1 MKKLLLA
8 GGFLLPLISYC
19 QEKFTVNGNFTDG
32 RSKGRIYVTY
42 SGVNTIVRDS
52 QDIVNGRFTI
62 KGTAVSFPLMLTVK
76 YSPGKK
82 GFMDIEGSFL
92 TMFCDA
98 PETGIEVADN
108 LAKAKV
114 TGSKTHDESLR
125 YVEFIRV
132 PGRVDSMGMPPVN
145 GLMAFGKMSTGRISP
160 DMARMVGAST
170 PSTSMGEGATTTPS
184 PAPGSLSTNLK
195 LQGTPLQLT
204 NNGSLKPMTAAD
216 SAMARRLKMENAA
229 QEERNKAIDVRRAL
243 QKKYIETFPDSYM
256 SILALREIAGAYI
269 ILPDVE
275 PYYNL
280 LSDRLKQMPEGITLG
295 ARIEAEKKNPSK
307 PVDVA
312 EQMMNSIRERE
323 NAMKASFA
331 IGAELPDFTLTDP
344 KGNPV
349 KLSDFRGKYVLL
361 DFWASWCGP
370 CRKENPNLIEA
381 YKKYKKKNFTILSVS
396 LELKGDTQK
405 WLDAIKKDG
414 LTWPQVVDYDAFNS
428 EIAKRYKIQAIPQNY
443 LLGPDGKI
451 IAVTLRGEA
460 LEEKLAE
467 ILK

>member
-1 MKKLLLA
+1 MDV
-8 GGFLLPLISYC
+8 
-19 QEKFTVNGNFTDG
+19 E
-32 RSKGRIYVTY
+32 
-42 SGVNTIVRDS
+42 
-52 QDIVNGRFTI
+52 NGRFVI
-62 KGTAVSFPLMLTVK
+62 KGTTPSLPLMLTVK

-82 GFMDIEGSFL
+82 GFMDREGSFL
-92 TMFCDA
+92 PVFCDA
-98 PETGIEVADN
+98 AETGIETGDN
-108 LAKAKV
+108 LATAKV
-114 TGSKTHDESLR
+114 TGSKTHEESLR
-125 YVEFIRV
+125 YIEFIRV
-132 PGRVDSMGMPPVN
+132 PGRVDSMGMPLVN
-145 GLMAFGKMSTGRISP
+145 GLMAFGKMSTGKVSP
-160 DMARMVGAST
+160 DMIKAVGAST
-170 PSTSMGEGATTTPS
+170 PTSPMGGGTTNTPA
-184 PAPGSLSTNLK
+184 PTPGSLSANLK
-195 LQGTPLQLT
+195 PQGTPMQLT
-204 NNGSLKPMTAAD
+204 NNNNLKPMTAAD
-216 SAMARRLKMENAA
+216 SAMAQRRKLEDAA
-229 QEERNKAIDVRRAL
+229 QEERNRAIDVRRAL

-256 SILALREIAGAYI
+256 CILALREIAGGYI
-269 ILPDVE
+269 SVPDVE

-280 LSDRLKQMPEGITLG
+280 LSDRLKKMPEAIQLA

-331 IGAELPDFTLTDP
+331 IGAELPDFTLTDT

-414 LTWPQVVDYDAFNS
+414 LTWTQVVDYDAFNS